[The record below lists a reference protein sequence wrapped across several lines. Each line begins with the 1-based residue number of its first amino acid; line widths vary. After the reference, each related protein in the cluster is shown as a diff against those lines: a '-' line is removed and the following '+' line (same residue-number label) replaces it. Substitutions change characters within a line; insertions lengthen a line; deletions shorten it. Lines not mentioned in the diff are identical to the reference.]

1 MNWDIFVEPFKEL
14 ITMVAVYLPR
24 IVAVLVLLLVAWILA
39 KVLRSAVRKALRATK
54 VDKRLGKGGD
64 VKDKK
69 QFPVAQGAGTAVYW
83 LVWLFFGLAIL
94 QSLGVE
100 GILDSVVILFEK
112 IFSAVPSIIGA
123 VIVLVIFYFL
133 GRLLARWITKFLT
146 SIRFNEVPVKLG
158 LAKQPIEG
166 QWTPASIVG
175 YIVLALIM
183 LFAVIMAAD
192 LLEFTVVSGLV
203 SQLTE
208 FLGLVILA
216 VIILGIGIFLANLA
230 ANVLRSRSQ
239 ALASAARISIMV
251 LVIAMALRTMG
262 FANEIIIL
270 GFSLTLGAIA
280 LAVAIAFGL
289 GGREPARDLLSRW
302 TKSLKSEKT
311 DKSDE

>member
-1 MNWDIFVEPFKEL
+1 MNWDIFLEPFKEL
-14 ITMVAVYLPR
+14 ATTVAVYLPR
-24 IVAVLVLLLVAWILA
+24 IVAVLVLLLIAWILA
-39 KVLRSAVRKALRATK
+39 KVLRSAVRKALRASK
-54 VDKRLGKGGD
+54 VDERLGKGGD
-64 VKDKK
+64 VKDEK
-69 QFPVAQGAGTAVYW
+69 QFPVAQGAGTVVYW

-112 IFSAVPSIIGA
+112 IFSAVPNIIGA

-166 QWTPASIVG
+166 QWSPASIVG
-175 YIVLALIM
+175 YIGLALIM
-183 LFAVIMAAD
+183 LFAVIMAAE
-192 LLEFTVVSGLV
+192 LLEFTIVSELV

-230 ANVLRSRSQ
+230 ANMLRPRSQ
-239 ALASAARISIMV
+239 TLASAARILIMV

-270 GFSLTLGAIA
+270 GFSLMLGAIA

-302 TKSLKSEKT
+302 TKSLKS

>member
-1 MNWDIFVEPFKEL
+1 MNWDIFLEPFKEL
-14 ITMVAVYLPR
+14 VTMIAVYLPR
-24 IVAVLVLLLVAWILA
+24 IVAVLVLLLIAWILA
-39 KVLRSAVRKALRATK
+39 KVLRSAVRKALRASK
-54 VDKRLGKGGD
+54 VDERLGKGGN
-64 VKDKK
+64 VKDEK
-69 QFPVAQGAGTAVYW
+69 QFPVAQGAGTVVYW

-112 IFSAVPSIIGA
+112 IFSAVPNIIGA

-166 QWTPASIVG
+166 QWSPASIVG
-175 YIVLALIM
+175 YIGLALIM

-192 LLEFTVVSGLV
+192 LLEFTIVSELV

-230 ANVLRSRSQ
+230 ANMLRPRSQ
-239 ALASAARISIMV
+239 TLASAAKIFIMV

-270 GFSLTLGAIA
+270 GFSLMLGAIA

-302 TKSLKSEKT
+302 TKSLKS

>member
-1 MNWDIFVEPFKEL
+1 MNWDIFLEPFKEL
-14 ITMVAVYLPR
+14 VTTVAVYLPR
-24 IVAVLVLLLVAWILA
+24 IVAVLVLLLIAWILA
-39 KVLRSAVRKALRATK
+39 KVLRSTVRKALRASK
-54 VDKRLGKGGD
+54 VDERLGKGGD
-64 VKDKK
+64 VKDEK
-69 QFPVAQGAGTAVYW
+69 QFPVAQGAGTVVYW

-112 IFSAVPSIIGA
+112 IFSAVPNIIGA

-166 QWTPASIVG
+166 QWSPASIVG
-175 YIVLALIM
+175 YIGLALIM

-192 LLEFTVVSGLV
+192 LLEFPIVSELI
-203 SQLTE
+203 SQLTG
-208 FLGLVILA
+208 FLGLVILG

-230 ANVLRSRSQ
+230 ANMLRPRSQ
-239 ALASAARISIMV
+239 TLASAARIFIMV

-270 GFSLTLGAIA
+270 GFSLMLGAIA

-302 TKSLKSEKT
+302 TKSLKS

>member
-1 MNWDIFVEPFKEL
+1 MNWDIFLEPFKEL
-14 ITMVAVYLPR
+14 ATTVAVYLPR
-24 IVAVLVLLLVAWILA
+24 IVAVLVLLLIAWILA
-39 KVLRSAVRKALRATK
+39 KVLRSAVRKALRASK
-54 VDKRLGKGGD
+54 VDERLGKGGD
-64 VKDKK
+64 VKDEK
-69 QFPVAQGAGTAVYW
+69 QFPVAQGAGTVVYW

-112 IFSAVPSIIGA
+112 IFSAVPNIIGA

-166 QWTPASIVG
+166 QWSPASIVG
-175 YIVLALIM
+175 YIGLALIM
-183 LFAVIMAAD
+183 LFAVIMAAE
-192 LLEFTVVSGLV
+192 LLEFTIVSELV

-230 ANVLRSRSQ
+230 ANMLRPRSQ
-239 ALASAARISIMV
+239 TLASAARILIMV

-270 GFSLTLGAIA
+270 GFSLMLGAIA

-289 GGREPARDLLSRW
+289 GGREPARNLLDRW
-302 TKSLKSEKT
+302 TKSIKSEKT
-311 DKSDE
+311 DKSND

>member
-1 MNWDIFVEPFKEL
+1 MNWDIFLEPFKEL
-14 ITMVAVYLPR
+14 VTMVAVYLPR
-24 IVAVLVLLLVAWILA
+24 IVAVLVLLLIAWILA
-39 KVLRSAVRKALRATK
+39 KVLRSAVRKALRASK
-54 VDKRLGKGGD
+54 VDERLGKGGD
-64 VKDKK
+64 VKDEK

-112 IFSAVPSIIGA
+112 IFSAVPNIIGA

-166 QWTPASIVG
+166 QWSPASIVG
-175 YIVLALIM
+175 YIGLALIM

-192 LLEFTVVSGLV
+192 LLEFTIVSELV

-230 ANVLRSRSQ
+230 ANMLRPRSQ
-239 ALASAARISIMV
+239 TLASAARISIMV

-270 GFSLTLGAIA
+270 GFSLMLGAIA

-302 TKSLKSEKT
+302 TKSLKS

>member
-1 MNWDIFVEPFKEL
+1 MNWDIFLEPFKEL
-14 ITMVAVYLPR
+14 VTTVAVYLPR
-24 IVAVLVLLLVAWILA
+24 IVAVLVLLLIAWILA
-39 KVLRSAVRKALRATK
+39 KVLRSAVRKALRASK
-54 VDKRLGKGGD
+54 VDERLGKGGD
-64 VKDKK
+64 VKDEK
-69 QFPVAQGAGTAVYW
+69 QFPVAQGAGTVVYW

-112 IFSAVPSIIGA
+112 IFSAVPNIIGA

-166 QWTPASIVG
+166 QWSPASIVG
-175 YIVLALIM
+175 YIGLALIM

-192 LLEFTVVSGLV
+192 LLEFPIVSELI
-203 SQLTE
+203 SQLTG
-208 FLGLVILA
+208 FLGLVILG

-230 ANVLRSRSQ
+230 ANMLRPRSQ
-239 ALASAARISIMV
+239 TLASAARIFIMV

-270 GFSLTLGAIA
+270 GFSLMLGAIA

-302 TKSLKSEKT
+302 TKSLKS